1 VIYQLLAQGR
11 WVSAGPPASP
21 TTKTG
26 RHAIAEILLTVAL
39 KHQKSNQISQYKILI
54 SHGAMS
60 LANLSPKVHHLF
72 IIISA
77 KF

>member
-54 SHGAMS
+54 SHGRYVSSQSVTKGAP
-60 LANLSPKVHHLF
+60 LVHYHLC
-72 IIISA
+72 
-77 KF
+77 